1 MPQEVILGGART
13 ADASVGGRSTPPN
26 TVIIESDDNETETE
40 AQSAS
45 APELPEK
52 EPQGTETGGEK
63 EAGEGDADD
72 GAGTDTGE
80 SFIVGGVDVTAYSA
94 EYAEKGEL
102 SGETYKALEE
112 KGFPRELVD
121 AYIAGVKA
129 QQSENAE
136 LAEKE
141 VKAIMDGVGGEQ
153 GYNKMMQW
161 AADNL
166 TQQEQD
172 AYDKAVSNPDPLIA
186 KMVVQGLKARYDA
199 AVGTEPK
206 LVMGNRTAEPVVKG
220 YADRSSMIK
229 AMSDKRYGTD
239 PEYTRDVERKLLASG
254 LMRTE
259 RRK

>member
-1 MPQEVILGGART
+1 MPEVVLGGAKT
-13 ADASVGGRSTPPN
+13 ADESLGGRATPPN
-26 TVIIESDDNETETE
+26 TIVLESEDTHETETE
-40 AQSAS
+40 APAEQ
-45 APELPEK
+45 PQK
-52 EPQGTETGGEK
+52 TEPQTEKAEGGE
-63 EAGEGDADD
+63 ERDAE
-72 GAGTDTGE
+72 TDE
-80 SFIVGGVDVTAYSA
+80 SSFIVGGVDVTAYSK
-94 EYAEKGEL
+94 EYAETGTL
-102 SGETYKALEE
+102 SEDTYNALSE

-121 AYIAGVKA
+121 AYIAGIKA
-129 QQSENAE
+129 QESESAE

-153 GYNKMMQW
+153 GYNRLMEW
-161 AADNL
+161 AAENL
-166 TQQEQD
+166 SQEEQD
-172 AYDKAVSNPDPLIA
+172 AYDKAVTNPDPIIA

-239 PEYTRDVERKLLASG
+239 PDYTRDVERKLLASG